1 MYGEHKPL
9 SRNNVDT
16 GKETCWLDTHF
27 YNNAMNV
34 YAGKFDTG
42 NVYSGKDPA
51 RLHQERE

>member
-9 SRNNVDT
+9 SRNNADT